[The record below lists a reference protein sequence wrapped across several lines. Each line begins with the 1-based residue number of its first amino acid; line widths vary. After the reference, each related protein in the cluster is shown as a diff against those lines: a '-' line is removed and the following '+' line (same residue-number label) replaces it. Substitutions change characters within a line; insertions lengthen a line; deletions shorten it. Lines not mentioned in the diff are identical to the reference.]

1 MTAVLHRQVS
11 DEHGLAPGNTA
22 VERVYER
29 HLDLLLAEE
38 LACNAQFFNWFIRM
52 CSDVDPPDGE
62 ANVSV
67 MVGHVDRMVAESEAA
82 GEDDLFVE
90 ATFPEGERLVL
101 LIENKIDAVLQPRQI
116 ERYLARAVRHR
127 KTGALATVVAV
138 APASYL
144 SARESDLNGISSI
157 SVEDIARALEDQ
169 ADKVDPALGRRLKWR
184 SNRLTR
190 LESTRRSVPAD
201 YASTIALRDYLVE
214 RLAEA
219 DPSIE
224 PRLSS
229 MRTSHT
235 TWLYM
240 NQPEALLFKV
250 SHDLVDIYVRDLE
263 HPGCA
268 LGELPDGFVSSEDSS
283 GNHVIRF
290 GTGIRRTIDEIWTDS
305 GPMETERLDELVAAC
320 ARAAEWIRGC
330 RENP

>member
-1 MTAVLHRQVS
+1 MAERLNTSSGEPEVAA
-11 DEHGLAPGNTA
+11 GYTA

-38 LACNAQFFNWFIRM
+38 LACNAEFFTWFTRM
-52 CSDVDPPDGE
+52 CRDVDLPDGE

-67 MVGHVDRMVAESEAA
+67 MVGHVDRTVAESHAA
-82 GEDDLFVE
+82 GEDDLFLE
-90 ATFPEGERLVL
+90 ATFPAGERLVL

-116 ERYLARAVRHR
+116 ERYLARAARHR
-127 KTGALATVVAV
+127 STGAQAAVVAV

-144 SARESDLNGISSI
+144 SSRKSDLSGITTV

-169 ADKVDPALGRRLKWR
+169 ADNADAALGRRLKWR

-190 LESTRRSVPAD
+190 LESTRRSAPAD
-201 YASTIALRDYLVE
+201 YPPTIALRDYLVE
-214 RLAEA
+214 RLTEA
-219 DPSIE
+219 DPLIE

-263 HPGCA
+263 HPECSVGQ
-268 LGELPDGFVSSEDSS
+268 LPEGFIPSEDSS

-290 GTGIRRTIDEIWTDS
+290 GSGVRRTIDEIWTDQ
-305 GPMETERLDELVAAC
+305 GPTEPDRLRELVAAC
-320 ARAAEWIRGC
+320 ARAAEWIRDC
-330 RENP
+330 RPNP